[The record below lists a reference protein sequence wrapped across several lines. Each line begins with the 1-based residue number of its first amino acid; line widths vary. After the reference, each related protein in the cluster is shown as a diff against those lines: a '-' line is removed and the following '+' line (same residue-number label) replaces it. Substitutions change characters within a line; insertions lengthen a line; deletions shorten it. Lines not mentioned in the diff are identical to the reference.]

1 MANSI
6 RGNASGITIEVTAAG
21 ALIRNLRVTDG
32 SFNPGIGSEDSNYV
46 GHNGPVPE
54 QVVSGTP
61 MLTLSMDAHLGLF
74 DLMDSMRRKALGE
87 DDFIDYVVNAALVWS
102 QPGVGSKT
110 VTMADCTVEF
120 ADASLPATPSKATQ
134 GFTLRCEQDAVSI
147 A

>member
-6 RGNASGITIEVTAAG
+6 RGNASGITIEVTAGG

-54 QVVSGTP
+54 QVVTGPPT
-61 MLTLSMDAHLGLF
+61 LTISNDAHLGIF
-74 DLMDSMRRKALGE
+74 DLMDAMRRKALGE
-87 DDFIDYVVNAALVWS
+87 DDFVDYVVNAALVWT

-110 VTMADCTVEF
+110 VTMADCTVDF
-120 ADASLPATPSKATQ
+120 ADSSLPATPSKATQ
-134 GFTLRCEQDAVSI
+134 GITLKCEQDGVSI
-147 A
+147 S